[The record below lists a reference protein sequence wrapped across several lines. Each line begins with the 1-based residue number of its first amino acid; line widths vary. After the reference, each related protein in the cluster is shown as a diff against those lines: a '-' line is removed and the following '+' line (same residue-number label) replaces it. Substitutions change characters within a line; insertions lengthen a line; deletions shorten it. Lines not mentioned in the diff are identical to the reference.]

1 MHPKNDKFLVWAR
14 AHYGWLVER
23 MRGLDAGELALFV
36 KFFVTDRIVLSGK
49 PTYAYE
55 IAWVFQRD
63 RGTIGNVLR
72 KLEEEGEVVRAGSS
86 GKRLKLF
93 TPAREDVE
101 SELKWL
107 KTDHSKDSDDWS
119 REYHAE
125 NCPCMKLVGRW

>member
-1 MHPKNDKFLVWAR
+1 MHPKNDRFLVWAR
-14 AHYGWLVER
+14 AHYGWEIEQ

-36 KFFVTDRIVLSGK
+36 KFFVNDRFVLSGR

-72 KLEEEGEVVRAGSS
+72 KLEEDGEVSRTADSNR
-86 GKRLKLF
+86 KRLKLF
-93 TPAREDVE
+93 TPTREDVE

-107 KTDHSKDSDDWS
+107 KADPGKDSDDWFKK
-119 REYHAE
+119 YHDE
-125 NCPCMKLVGRW
+125 NCPCMKLV